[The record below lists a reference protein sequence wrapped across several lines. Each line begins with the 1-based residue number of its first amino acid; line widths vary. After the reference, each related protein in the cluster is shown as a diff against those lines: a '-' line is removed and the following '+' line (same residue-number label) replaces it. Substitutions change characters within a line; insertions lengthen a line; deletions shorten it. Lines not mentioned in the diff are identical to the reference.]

1 HILKTVFFFS
11 CRQGTK
17 VFSQKRLNLRGVY
30 ITYKC
35 KVHTVSNT
43 KNLFVDS
50 KRTICIQFVIVS
62 FVWNAAGPGIVVV
75 NNFCECITEKCPRV
89 LHDKLYLAFLPVN
102 IRLKQAFVFAW
113 LCKIQMSQL
122 QESFKVF
129 NAAASFNPF
138 FVRIDVRMNF
148 QCFSRKEFTEIG
160 RREVF
165 KSHNVHQYRSIFR
178 VFFISEVEFMPSA
191 PSPAIHQYLIIF
203 ESGRLQG
210 YGNTIAES
218 KICCSQLIIFC
229 LLNDLS

>member
-1 HILKTVFFFS
+1 NVKRFYKGIQRNLVFQCILCFVSEFKCNYALLFLAFFYSSVYRSFYLPQPHIFKTVFFFS

-35 KVHTVSNT
+35 KVHTVSIT

-102 IRLKQAFVFAW
+102 IRLKQA
-113 LCKIQMSQL
+113 
-122 QESFKVF
+122 
-129 NAAASFNPF
+129 
-138 FVRIDVRMNF
+138 
-148 QCFSRKEFTEIG
+148 
-160 RREVF
+160 
-165 KSHNVHQYRSIFR
+165 
-178 VFFISEVEFMPSA
+178 
-191 PSPAIHQYLIIF
+191 
-203 ESGRLQG
+203 
-210 YGNTIAES
+210 
-218 KICCSQLIIFC
+218 
-229 LLNDLS
+229 